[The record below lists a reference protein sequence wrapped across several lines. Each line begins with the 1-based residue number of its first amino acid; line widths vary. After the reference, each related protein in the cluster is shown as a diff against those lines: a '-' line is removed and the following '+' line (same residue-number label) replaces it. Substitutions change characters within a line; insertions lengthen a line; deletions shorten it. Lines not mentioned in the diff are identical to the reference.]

1 MRLEAYDNGDS
12 LRGKKKSQI
21 QNEVWHLGRDPVSEA
36 IGKVLFGAESG
47 SVIISPP
54 PPHKGKE
61 KNKHREREFGFV
73 SVKTLRRQQQSK
85 TE

>member
-54 PPHKGKE
+54 PHTKE
-61 KNKHREREFGFV
+61 KRKIN
-73 SVKTLRRQQQSK
+73 
-85 TE
+85 TEKESLVLLV